1 MSSMFSAEEFLNLEV
16 EGQNSTQSVPVP
28 AGEYIAVIDEV
39 KARQWKS
46 KDDPTKQGMAVDIT
60 WLIDDANV
68 KALLERD
75 RVTVKQGVMLD
86 LNDNGGIDTG
96 KGKNVTLGR
105 LREAT
110 DLNQPGRPFSF
121 NQLKGKVAKV
131 QIAHRI
137 DGDAIY
143 TDVKAVAKIA

>member
-1 MSSMFSAEEFLNLEV
+1 MSSMFSADEFLNLEV
-16 EGQNSTQSVPVP
+16 SDANSTQFVPVP
-28 AGEYIAVIDEV
+28 AGEYVAVVDEV
-39 KARQWKS
+39 KARQWKN
-46 KDDPTKQGMAVDIT
+46 KDDPTKQGMAVDVT

-75 RVTVKQGVMLD
+75 KVTVKQGVMLD

-110 DLNQPGRPFSF
+110 GLNDPGRAFSF
-121 NQLKGKVAKV
+121 SQLKGKVAKV
-131 QIAHRI
+131 TVTHRI
-137 DGDAIY
+137 EGDAIY
-143 TDVKAVAKIA
+143 AEVKATAKLA